1 MIKNQ
6 LKLNNYSMMFNEEGF
21 LISIKRNNL
30 FLRFKQVDTL
40 RDLIK
45 NLGKDELTLSDL
57 RQVISMYSVPSVS
70 YIEDRILIENIIL

>member
-1 MIKNQ
+1 
-6 LKLNNYSMMFNEEGF
+6 MMFNEEGF